1 MYINNFL
8 IRKNRE
14 LCSKWIGDDERTRPC
29 EASSFDDSI
38 PKAANNGKV
47 FKEAFKSDDWVEI
60 LCNCMKN
67 LEKEMNELFQITSSA
82 KYSQIKDK
90 LQLKD
95 LNETVNFIYTQID
108 EYKEKRK
115 ERQQMIK
122 NLEENVSVMS
132 NKMKISK
139 KK

>member
-1 MYINNFL
+1 M
-8 IRKNRE
+8 
-14 LCSKWIGDDERTRPC
+14 
-29 EASSFDDSI
+29 
-38 PKAANNGKV
+38 

-132 NKMKISK
+132 NKMKTSK